1 MTAAH
6 VLFVVVETG
15 ARWPI
20 WLSDMQRV
28 VPDVV
33 VVAADRDNT
42 PAELA
47 LRVLHR
53 LQGLEAEGSHVEFA
67 AVLAGT
73 SGATDEVFEARCL
86 VARAVLRHMAT
97 TGTGKLAFS
106 APSNLA
112 DSARHELMALVGTL
126 TDQLVGTRMS
136 ISIRFGDSRQ
146 SQQMRAPP
154 GKAGIG
160 RVA

>member
-6 VLFVVVETG
+6 MLFVVAESG

-20 WLSDMQRV
+20 WLTEMQRV
-28 VPDVV
+28 VFDVV
-33 VVAADRDNT
+33 VVAADRDST

-47 LRVLHR
+47 LRVMHR
-53 LQGLEAEGSHVEFA
+53 LQSLESDDIRVEFA
-67 AVLAGT
+67 ALLAGT
-73 SGATDEVFEARCL
+73 SAANDEVFEARCL
-86 VARAVLRHMAT
+86 VARAVLRHMAAA
-97 TGTGKLAFS
+97 GTGKLAFS
-106 APSNLA
+106 APSNLT
-112 DSARHELMALVGTL
+112 DSARHELMALVGIL
-126 TDQLVGTRMS
+126 TDQLVGTQMS

-146 SQQMRAPP
+146 SQQMRAPR

>member
-20 WLSDMQRV
+20 WLTEMQRA

-33 VVAADRDNT
+33 VVAADRDST

-47 LRVLHR
+47 LRVLQR
-53 LQGLEAEGSHVEFA
+53 LQALEAESSRVEMA
-67 AVLAGT
+67 AVLAGNAPP
-73 SGATDEVFEARCL
+73 SDEVFEARCR

-97 TGTGKLAFS
+97 SGTGKLAFA
-106 APSNLA
+106 APSNLP
-112 DSARHELMALVGTL
+112 DSSRHELMALVGTL
-126 TDQLVGTRMS
+126 TDQLVGTQMS

-146 SQQMRAPP
+146 SQQMRAPR

>member
-1 MTAAH
+1 MTAAR
-6 VLFVVVETG
+6 VLFVIVETG

-20 WLSDMQRV
+20 WLSEMQRT

-33 VVAADRDNT
+33 VVAADRDGT

-53 LQGLEAEGSHVEFA
+53 LQSLEADHSRVEYA

-73 SGATDEVFEARCL
+73 SAATDEVFEARCR
-86 VARAVLRHMAT
+86 VARAVLRHMARS
-97 TGTGKLAFS
+97 GTGKLAFA
-106 APSNLA
+106 APSNLP
-112 DSARHELMALVGTL
+112 DNSRHELMALVGTL
-126 TDQLVGTRMS
+126 TDQLVGTEMS

-146 SQQMRAPP
+146 SQQLHAPR